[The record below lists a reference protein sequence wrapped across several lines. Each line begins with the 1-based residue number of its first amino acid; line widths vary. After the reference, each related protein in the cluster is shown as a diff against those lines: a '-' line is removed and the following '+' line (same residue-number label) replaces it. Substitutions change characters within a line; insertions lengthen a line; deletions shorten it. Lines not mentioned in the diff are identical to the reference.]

1 MKQVLIS
8 RTFWIAVLQAVL
20 GAVLAFTPDMPP
32 YLGIALIGKSI
43 VDVIIRFTN
52 GFEPKE

>member
-52 GFEPKE
+52 GFEPTE